1 MTKAGLNHAPAR
13 VFSPHERLLPL
24 VSEFGSAEEEAAY
37 LAWLHE
43 EVAASLADPTP
54 PIPHDQ
60 VMAELLEVIKQ
71 AGRDS
76 SKC

>member
-1 MTKAGLNHAPAR
+1 MNAY
-13 VFSPHERLLPL
+13 SPL

-37 LAWLHE
+37 LKWLHE

-60 VMAELLEVIKQ
+60 VMAELREVIKQ
-71 AGRDS
+71 AGRDRP
-76 SKC
+76 KC